1 MRALVTGGAGFLGST
16 LVDRLLAEGH
26 AVDVIDD
33 LSTGRLA
40 NLADARADRTVE
52 LKIHQVDVRSP
63 EVVDLIARR
72 DPDVVFHLAASTPDD
87 PAEDAF
93 SNVVGSVNVLE
104 GARLGGSGKVVF
116 AAGAG
121 IYGEPDPAAM
131 PVRESHPLAPTTPHA
146 VAKKAVLD
154 YLRLY
159 RERHGIEFT
168 ALALAAVYG
177 PRQRP
182 GSGVVAT
189 FTQAVLH
196 GLPVHVHG
204 TGAQTRDFVYVDDAV
219 DALVRAAT
227 RGSGLLVNVGCGI
240 ETPVRQVLALVVEA
254 AGVKAP
260 APVREERRPGDLD
273 RQAVDP
279 GRAKIQLGWSP
290 WTTLGEGVAE
300 TLRWSAEHPV

>member
-1 MRALVTGGAGFLGST
+1 VKALVTGGAGFLGST

-26 AVDVIDD
+26 AVDVVDD
-33 LSTGRLA
+33 LSSGRLV
-40 NLADARADRTVE
+40 NLAEARADRTAE
-52 LKIHQVDVRSP
+52 LKIHQVDVRSL

-72 DPDVVFHLAASTPDD
+72 DPDVVFHLAATAPDD

-93 SNVVGSVNVLE
+93 ANVVGSVNVLE

-116 AAGAG
+116 ATGAA
-121 IYGEPDPAAM
+121 IYGEPDPTAM
-131 PVRESHPLAPTTPHA
+131 PVRESHPLAPATAHD

-168 ALALAAVYG
+168 ALALASVYG

-182 GSGVVAT
+182 GSGVIAT
-189 FTQAVLH
+189 FAQAVLH
-196 GLPVHVHG
+196 GLPVHLHG
-204 TGAQTRDFVYVDDAV
+204 SGAQTRDFVYVDDVV

-227 RGSGLLVNVGCGI
+227 KGSGLLVNVGCGV
-240 ETPVRQVLALVVEA
+240 ETPVRQALALVADA
-254 AGVKAP
+254 AGVAAP
-260 APVREERRPGDLD
+260 APLTEPRRPGDID
-273 RQAVDP
+273 RQALDA

-290 WTTLGEGVAE
+290 WTTLGEGVAQ
-300 TLRWSAEHPV
+300 TLRWSASNPI